1 MGYIVDLVDK
11 VIQLNSSLD
20 SVVIMKNEFSIPGGR
35 SLDTSGYLGYVL
47 QAGHVII
54 KETATG
60 NYKPMPATDLS
71 PAGVATVGAI
81 TPGAGYTNGVYEN
94 VPLSGGSGSN
104 NSALATVTVSGGV
117 VTALAITYAGRYY
130 TVGDVLSILPAYT
143 GGTGSGASVAV
154 ATIADVAPA
163 YGALPAGHTYAGILI
178 ASILAI
184 RPFAAILLQGWVNE
198 GASPF
203 PVTSIKAAF
212 QTATSNL
219 IQFRGD
225 LS

>member
-11 VIQLNSSLD
+11 GVQVNSTLD
-20 SVVIMKNEFSIPGGR
+20 SIVIIKNDFCIPGGK
-35 SLDTSGYLGYVL
+35 SLDVTGYFGDVL

-71 PAGVATVGAI
+71 PAGVATIGSI
-81 TPGAGYTNGVYEN
+81 TSGAGYTNGVYEN
-94 VPLSGGSGSN
+94 VPLSGGAGRDV
-104 NSALATVTVSGGV
+104 LANVTVAGAV
-117 VTALAITYAGRYY
+117 VTVVTITKVGRYY
-130 TVGDVLSILPAYT
+130 TVGDVLSIPAAYA
-143 GGTGSGASVAV
+143 GGTGAGASVPV
-154 ATIADVAPA
+154 ATIADGAAA
-163 YGALPAGHTYAGILI
+163 YGSLPTGHTYAGILV
-178 ASILAI
+178 ASILAK
-184 RPFAAILLQGWVNE
+184 RPFAGVMLEGWVNE
-198 GASPF
+198 NASPF
-203 PVTSIKAAF
+203 PVASIKAAF